1 MKTKQIVSNL
11 QNQIHKIEK
20 ELSSIQEKCKH
31 STTITKFDKTNSIRV
46 FCVECDKQVGM
57 ASDQQIQEFLN
68 TRKEK
73 I

>member
-1 MKTKQIVSNL
+1 MKTKHKVSSL
-11 QNQIHKIEK
+11 QSKIQQIEK
-20 ELSSIQEKCKH
+20 ELNSIQEICNH
-31 STTITKFDKTNSIRV
+31 PTTIIKFDKTKSIRL
-46 FCVECDKQVGM
+46 FCEECDKQVGM

>member
-1 MKTKQIVSNL
+1 MKTKHKVSSL
-11 QNQIHKIEK
+11 QSKLHQIEK
-20 ELSSIQEKCKH
+20 ELASIQEKCKH

-68 TRKEK
+68 TRK
-73 I
+73 